1 MIDVQR
7 RMQELIEENK
17 ALKAA
22 LEKAQSELAESVRCE
37 IEYAHEVTRLRNEIR
52 RIEEGVMSPAKGVAD
67 FNVALSQHDHGV

>member
-1 MIDVQR
+1 MIDVRR
-7 RMQELIEENK
+7 RMQQLVEENK

-37 IEYAHEVTRLRNEIR
+37 IEYAHEITRLRNEIR
-52 RIEEGVMSPAKGVAD
+52 RIEEGVMSTAKGVAD